1 MAVGVANP
9 KAHGQEITKT
19 EIAID
24 MLKVLLGRDNQST
37 LYKGFSVTEAG
48 LEEMFKID
56 ESYINEDGIYSS
68 IASSGIDGK
77 EVGMAIYWFTDE
89 QKQLTQDWIKG
100 LGTAYVPDTVL
111 ENAVYEEGES
121 YMKGE
126 QSLDEAVNEIEQRV
140 AIYMS
145 E

>member
-1 MAVGVANP
+1 
-9 KAHGQEITKT
+9 
-19 EIAID
+19 
-24 MLKVLLGRDNQST
+24 
-37 LYKGFSVTEAG
+37 
-48 LEEMFKID
+48 
-56 ESYINEDGIYSS
+56 
-68 IASSGIDGK
+68 
-77 EVGMAIYWFTDE
+77 MAIYWFTDE

-100 LGTAYVPDTVL
+100 LSTAYVPDTVL

-126 QSLDEAVNEIEQRV
+126 QSLDEAVNAIEQRV